1 MLRVSLYYPMKKP
14 LFDPKDLLPVR
25 ELCRDGTIPFHVKS
39 AERLCRI
46 GAIPAIKVGNRWCTT
61 KDAARGYFWRRANK
75 AFRESHC

>member
-1 MLRVSLYYPMKKP
+1 MKQSA
-14 LFDPKDLLPVR
+14 FNPKDLRPVKD
-25 ELCRDGTIPFHVKS
+25 LCHDGTIPFHSKS
-39 AERLCRI
+39 AERLCRT